1 MTEKNEENLVAQ
13 KNPLTLAFIGD
24 AYWTLQVREF
34 LINKSGAKTGLLHN
48 QCNEY
53 VNAKSQSE
61 FFQTIKD
68 SLSETEKN
76 IAGRAR
82 NAYNNTVPKH
92 CTLAEYK
99 QATAFEA
106 VIGYNYLTQN
116 WARLDNIKQEIF
128 FSQKQS
134 GACANEEG

>member
-1 MTEKNEENLVAQ
+1 MTELKDASLVAQ
-13 KNPLTLAFIGD
+13 KNPLTLAFVGD

-34 LINKSGAKTGLLHN
+34 LISKTSAKTGALHVD
-48 QCNEY
+48 CNKY
-53 VNAKSQSE
+53 VNAKSQALFYDS
-61 FFQTIKD
+61 IKV

-76 IAGRAR
+76 IANRAR

-134 GACANEEG
+134 GACAT